1 MGIEAMGIEAMGIEA
16 MGIEAMGIETMDS
29 ETMDSETM
37 DSEAMNID
45 AMKIDHARPL
55 IPDYVLGLLS
65 ADESRRVESH
75 AQQCPACREAIRRER
90 QIEALVRQSVQAAAR
105 PPAGRLAQ
113 LRPAPRRAA
122 PLRRQLYRQLAPL
135 TALAV
140 LLVVVLL
147 AQTGGLW
154 TPAFARGVFRPPA
167 DTATA
172 TMTHTPT
179 ATLAAT
185 DGATAPATVASTAT
199 TATAAATLTRAAR
212 SDASPAPAAPRPSQ
226 ALIPNGPTAQAT
238 PIVVNLR

>member
-1 MGIEAMGIEAMGIEA
+1 MGIEAMELQSDDIA
-16 MGIEAMGIETMDS
+16 
-29 ETMDSETM
+29 
-37 DSEAMNID
+37 
-45 AMKIDHARPL
+45 HARPL

-147 AQTGGLW
+147 AQTGGLGRS
-154 TPAFARGVFRPPA
+154 ACRSAFFARRPIRPP
-167 DTATA
+167 
-172 TMTHTPT
+172 
-179 ATLAAT
+179 
-185 DGATAPATVASTAT
+185 
-199 TATAAATLTRAAR
+199 RR
-212 SDASPAPAAPRPSQ
+212 
-226 ALIPNGPTAQAT
+226 
-238 PIVVNLR
+238 